1 MLPPKPL
8 NYGSN
13 ISYFEFLLNE
23 ASPILNDFHFQID
36 ITGYSHTI
44 DKLNKLTLDD
54 YSTAWELSQELN
66 SWSDYLSDILSNCRC
81 ILRNLETDKMAK
93 VATASAN
100 ADSNKV
106 ANGDRLANKDDSVIS
121 IRKKRNCIE
130 SLCELLDSKIQFLE
144 RSHYLC
150 KKTFE
155 WNQTVGRYENRETD

>member
-1 MLPPKPL
+1 MLPPKNL
-8 NYGSN
+8 NYGCKK
-13 ISYFEFLLNE
+13 SYFEFLLDE
-23 ASPILNDFHFQID
+23 ASPILIDYKFQID
-36 ITGYSHTI
+36 ITGYAQTVE
-44 DKLNKLTLDD
+44 KLNKLTLHD
-54 YSTAWELSQELN
+54 YASSWELSLELN

-81 ILRNLETDKMAK
+81 ILRNLETEKMAK

-106 ANGDRLANKDDSVIS
+106 ANGDRLANKDEAVIS

-155 WNQTVGRYENRETD
+155 WNQTVGKYENRNAD

>member
-1 MLPPKPL
+1 
-8 NYGSN
+8 
-13 ISYFEFLLNE
+13 
-23 ASPILNDFHFQID
+23 
-36 ITGYSHTI
+36 
-44 DKLNKLTLDD
+44 
-54 YSTAWELSQELN
+54 
-66 SWSDYLSDILSNCRC
+66 
-81 ILRNLETDKMAK
+81 MAK

-106 ANGDRLANKDDSVIS
+106 ANGDRLANKDDAVIS